1 MDTLILLIPGLI
13 VYISVLIVYGTQSKP
28 KNGILFG
35 LKLAEAAHSDPRIAA
50 LQAQFR
56 KSYRWYA
63 GAALLGLAP
72 LLWLG
77 SYFTLSFIYFFLW
90 VAGVMYTSTVPFKTI
105 HHKAVALKRDE
116 QWFVGKKRYISVDKD
131 IARLA
136 AMKPWSPYWFI
147 LPAVLSI
154 PLIALSISH
163 DNPLLRLTGF
173 ASLAMTGILLLLSLS
188 FTHGKARAYSRN
200 PVANNAIHHAARRY
214 WSILWLLLAIF
225 EVANAFIAYNVLSEG
240 TMIHI
245 NLWMGGIAMV
255 SLVPLLGIYYVHNRV
270 KELEYRF
277 GSTDGKGYYAEDDD
291 LHWRHGLSYYNPE
304 DKSIMVQKRVGTGTT
319 VNLAAKGGKRI
330 YYGSLV
336 LVAVIVLPVIIL
348 MIRADASPPQLRI
361 SDQGTVSIKNTEY
374 AYSFELD
381 EIKELT
387 LEDAVPTGF
396 RTNGMA
402 TSAYARGNFKLAELG
417 PAKLYVFKKTPPYIV
432 MKLDD
437 LVVIYNDEEPAKT
450 RALYQE
456 LKKASG
462 L

>member
-13 VYISVLIVYGTQSKP
+13 VFIIFLLVYGTQAKP

-35 LKLAEAAHSDPRIAA
+35 LKLTEAALQDERIAA
-50 LQAQFR
+50 LQNQFR
-56 KSYRWYA
+56 QAYRWYA
-63 GAALLGLAP
+63 VAALLGLAP

-77 SYFTLSFIYFFLW
+77 SYFSLSFIYFFLW
-90 VAGVMYTSTVPFKTI
+90 IAGVIYTSTVPFKGI

-116 QWFVGKKRYISVDKD
+116 GWFVGKKRYITVEKD
-131 IARLA
+131 INRLA
-136 AMKPWSPYWFI
+136 AMKPWSPYWFA

-173 ASLAMTGILLLLSLS
+173 ASLVMTGVLLLLSLS
-188 FTHGKARAYSRN
+188 FTHGKPRAYSRN
-200 PVANNAIHHAARRY
+200 PVATNAIHHAARRY
-214 WSILWLLLAIF
+214 WSIFWLLLAVF
-225 EVANAFIAYNVLSEG
+225 EVFNAFIAYNVLSEG

-291 LHWRHGLSYYNPE
+291 LHWRHGLSYYNPQN
-304 DKSIMVQKRVGTGTT
+304 KSVMVPKRVGTGST
-319 VNLAAKGGKRI
+319 VNLATKGGKRI
-330 YYGSLV
+330 YYGSFIFAALV
-336 LVAVIVLPVIIL
+336 ILPVTFM
-348 MIRADASPPQLRI
+348 MIRADSSPPELRI

-381 EIKELT
+381 DIKELT

-396 RTNGMA
+396 RTNGIA
-402 TSAYARGNFKLAELG
+402 TSAFARGNFKLAELG
-417 PAKLYVFKKTPPYIV
+417 PAKLYIFKKTPPYIM

-437 LVVIYNDEEPAKT
+437 LVVIYNDEEPVKT
-450 RALYQE
+450 RALYAE
-456 LKKASG
+456 LKKQTG